1 MMFKLDKKDFNEV
14 TINKIK
20 NYLKDTL
27 RFTEI
32 NDNEYTSYSIDI
44 PEVDI
49 TIRIPNTI
57 HYNRD
62 IDRANISFQ
71 LESLARAYSR
81 DSEDLF
87 NEIMNN

>member
-1 MMFKLDKKDFNEV
+1 MKLLLIKL
-14 TINKIK
+14 KI
-20 NYLKDTL
+20 KDTL
-27 RFTEI
+27 RFIET

-49 TIRIPNTI
+49 TIKIPNTI
-57 HYNRD
+57 HYNRE

-81 DSEDLF
+81 DSKDMF
-87 NEIMNN
+87 NEIINS

>member
-1 MMFKLDKKDFNEV
+1 MFKLDKKDFNGV

-20 NYLKDTL
+20 RYLKDTL
-27 RFTEI
+27 RFTETI
-32 NDNEYTSYSIDI
+32 DKDYTIYNIDLS
-44 PEVDI
+44 EVDI
-49 TIRIPNTI
+49 TVKIPNVI

-81 DSEDLF
+81 TGEDMF
-87 NEIMNN
+87 NEIMNY